1 MKALEYATPRHGWTV
16 VLFALF
22 DADVLIHSQSLKIR
36 KVALIS

>member
-22 DADVLIHSQSLKIR
+22 DAIVLLHSPIIKD
-36 KVALIS
+36 